1 MDGQSPIRENLLQAH
16 HRLSPLCDIRI
27 QFRSQGFYT
36 LRFQAEDLGLKRC
49 EIMRP
54 LAALRNFRDPLP
66 GFFRQQPFTGHLLE
80 AAQIPDPGSVFTED
94 LQSLTVYYLL
104 FSPGPLLPDEIRD

>member
-27 QFRSQGFYT
+27 QFRGQGFYT
-36 LRFQAEDLGLKRC
+36 LRFQSEDLVLQRC
-49 EIMRP
+49 EILRP

-66 GFFRQQPFTGHLLE
+66 GFFRQQPFTRHLLE
-80 AAQIPDPGSVFTED
+80 AAQIPDPGSVFTEEREG
-94 LQSLTVYYLL
+94 LTVHELRL
-104 FSPGPLLPDEIRD
+104 PFSPIFPDKIRD

>member
-1 MDGQSPIRENLLQAH
+1 M
-16 HRLSPLCDIRI
+16 RI
-27 QFRSQGFYT
+27 
-36 LRFQAEDLGLKRC
+36 L
-49 EIMRP
+49 RP

-66 GFFRQQPFTGHLLE
+66 GFFRQQPFTRHLLE

-104 FSPGPLLPDEIRD
+104 FSPGPILPDEIRD